1 MTDAIRYEKDA
12 DNIVLLTMDMPGQSA
27 NTMNENYTAAMDA
40 CLDRLEAEENLAGV
54 VLTSA
59 KSTFFAGGDLNDL
72 VQASPETA
80 KDFMEGTF
88 IIKAQLRRMEKL
100 KAPFV
105 AAINGTA
112 LGGGLEICLSCKHRI
127 ALNNPKIKLGLPEV
141 TLGLLPGAGGI
152 VRMTRMLG
160 LEAALPYL
168 LEGKQINPEKA
179 LKAKIID
186 DLAENEE
193 ELIAKAKAWVKANP
207 NAAQPWDTKGYKV
220 PGGTPATPGLAMKLP
235 IIPAMLKGKTKG
247 CFPAPEAILS
257 AAVESLQVDF
267 DSAMLVEARYFT
279 SLAIGPV
286 AKNMITAFFFQLQ
299 EISKGGSRP
308 KGIER
313 HKTAKVG
320 ILGAGMMG
328 AGIAYSSAMSGIEVV
343 LKDISEEN
351 AAKGKAYSEKLLAKR
366 VSRGQMT
373 QEKADGVLSL
383 IKPTADAAD
392 LEGCDLVIEA
402 VFEKVELKAQ
412 VTKEAEANM
421 LETGVMASNTSSLP
435 ITGLAEASV
444 RPANFIGLHFFSPV
458 DKMPLV
464 EIICGKET
472 SPETLAKSIDY
483 VLQIRKTP
491 IVVNDARGFF
501 TTRVIGT
508 YVNEGLGMLA
518 EGLNASSIETAAAS
532 AGFPVSTLAIS
543 DELNLQTMRNIRLAT
558 EEALK
563 AEGQELPET
572 ASDGVIKRMLEEFDR
587 AGKLAGKGFYDYPE
601 GGKKTLWPGLVDAFG
616 GDKDI
621 PFEDMKER
629 FLFVQS
635 LETVRCVEEKVIES
649 VADANIGSIMGI
661 GFPPWTGGVLQY
673 INTYNGQGPRAFV
686 ARAQELAEKY
696 GERFNP
702 PALLI
707 EKAEKDEQF

>member
-1 MTDAIRYEKDA
+1 
-12 DNIVLLTMDMPGQSA
+12 
-27 NTMNENYTAAMDA
+27 
-40 CLDRLEAEENLAGV
+40 
-54 VLTSA
+54 
-59 KSTFFAGGDLNDL
+59 
-72 VQASPETA
+72 
-80 KDFMEGTF
+80 
-88 IIKAQLRRMEKL
+88 
-100 KAPFV
+100 
-105 AAINGTA
+105 
-112 LGGGLEICLSCKHRI
+112 
-127 ALNNPKIKLGLPEV
+127 
-141 TLGLLPGAGGI
+141 
-152 VRMTRMLG
+152 
-160 LEAALPYL
+160 
-168 LEGKQINPEKA
+168 
-179 LKAKIID
+179 
-186 DLAENEE
+186 
-193 ELIAKAKAWVKANP
+193 
-207 NAAQPWDTKGYKV
+207 
-220 PGGTPATPGLAMKLP
+220 
-235 IIPAMLKGKTKG
+235 
-247 CFPAPEAILS
+247 
-257 AAVESLQVDF
+257 
-267 DSAMLVEARYFT
+267 MLVEARYFT

-328 AGIAYSSAMSGIEVV
+328 AGIAYSTAMSGIEVV

-707 EKAEKDEQF
+707 EKAEKDEQFK

>member
-27 NTMNENYTAAMDA
+27 NTMNAAYKEAMDA
-40 CLDRLEAEENLAGV
+40 TLDRLEEEESLAGV

-72 VQASPETA
+72 VQAKPEDA
-80 KDFMEGTF
+80 EEFSKGTDA
-88 IIKAQLRRMEKL
+88 IKAQLRRIEQL
-100 KAPFV
+100 KAPVV

-112 LGGGLEICLSCKHRI
+112 LGGGLEICLSCNQRI
-127 ALNNPKIKLGLPEV
+127 ALNDRKIKLGLPEV

-152 VRMTRMLG
+152 IRLTRMLG
-160 LEAALPYL
+160 LEAALPFL
-168 LEGKQINPEKA
+168 LEGKQVSPEKA
-179 LKAKIID
+179 KSAKIID
-186 DLAENEE
+186 DIAENQE
-193 ELIAKAKAWVKANP
+193 ELIAKSKQWCKDNP
-207 NAAQPWDTKGYKV
+207 NAQQPWDTRGYKV
-220 PGGTPATPGLAMKLP
+220 PGGTPSHPALAQKLP
-235 IIPAMLKGKTKG
+235 IVPAMLKNKTKG
-247 CFPAPEAILS
+247 CYPAPEAILS
-257 AAVESLQVDF
+257 AAVEGLQVDF
-267 DSAMLVEARYFT
+267 DNALKIEGRYFT
-279 SLAIGPV
+279 SLAVGQV

-299 EISKGGSRP
+299 DINKGKSRP
-308 KGIER
+308 DGYDRVKF
-313 HKTAKVG
+313 TKVG

-343 LKDISEEN
+343 LKDISDEN

-373 QEKADGVLSL
+373 QEKADGILAR
-383 IKPTADAAD
+383 ITPTANAED
-392 LEGCDLVIEA
+392 LEGCDIVIEA

-412 VTKEAEANM
+412 VTKEAEAHM
-421 LETGVMASNTSSLP
+421 QATGVMASNTSSLP
-435 ITGLAEASV
+435 ITGLADASE

-472 SPETLAKSIDY
+472 SDETLAKSIDY
-483 VLQIRKTP
+483 VLQIKKTP

-518 EGLNASSIETAAAS
+518 EGLNPSSIEQAAAR
-532 AGFPVSTLAIS
+532 AGFPVGTLAIS
-543 DELNLQTMRNIRLAT
+543 DELNLQTMRNISLAT
-558 EEALK
+558 EAALK
-563 AEGQELPET
+563 AEGKEMPKE
-572 ASDGVIKRMLEEFDR
+572 ASTEVIVKMLEEFDR
-587 AGKLAGKGFYDYPE
+587 GGKLAGKGFYDYPQ
-601 GGKKTLWPGLVDAFG
+601 GGKKTLWPGLKDAFG
-616 GDKDI
+616 SDKEI
-621 PFEDMKER
+621 PFEDMQER
-629 FLFVQS
+629 FLFVQA
-635 LETVRCVEEKVIES
+635 LETVRCVEEGVIES

-673 INTYNGQGPRAFV
+673 INGYGLRKFV
-686 ARAQELAEKY
+686 ERAQELANNY

-702 PALLI
+702 PALLV
-707 EKAEKDEQF
+707 EKAEKEEIFE